1 MRNNIFL
8 FSLYVFCRCFSLCS
22 CFLSLC
28 GHFKFPFV
36 YLHSFLALFLWWLAS
51 FYCHFMTES
60 LGSFSNPCITVR
72 QDFITLETL
81 WYLFTLWGRS
91 AACIWQTNTTS
102 CQMILQQQFGL
113 TFFSQPRIVVV
124 LNLTAG
130 LYWVWTW
137 PKCQTSSF
145 KVQYSLLDVRRRL
158 INCIKSLILGVNNEN
173 VVSVLQ
179 KWPSGGV
186 VLSGLEKVMRKAG
199 KDPRY
204 EARGKKNDCT
214 WVQFRLLVLDSA
226 VLLLVWFKLCCIKP
240 VDFRIFKLQRFTK
253 MLCLF
258 NS

>member
-1 MRNNIFL
+1 MFFVDGL
-8 FSLYVFCRCFSLCS
+8 VSAAVFCHCVVILSFLLCIYRVFLLSS
-22 CFLSLC
+22 CDDWPLSTVILC
-28 GHFKFPFV
+28 IFVGHFADTP
-36 YLHSFLALFLWWLAS
+36 
-51 FYCHFMTES
+51 TES

-102 CQMILQQQFGL
+102 CQMILQQQFGS
-113 TFFSQPRIVVV
+113 TFFFQPRIVVV

-145 KVQYSLLDVRRRL
+145 KVQYPLLDVRRSL

-240 VDFRIFKLQRFTK
+240 GDFRIFKLQRFTK